1 MFWNYENMKNDIFQ
15 SISYLKIVILLW
27 TTYVYGFVI
36 ELLNIIKKLYLTRKK
51 TKIKKS
57 TLRNT
62 EGLYGLTDTDIL

>member
-27 TTYVYGFVI
+27 TTYVYGFAI
-36 ELLNIIKKLYLTRKK
+36 ELLNVIKKLYLTRKK
-51 TKIKKS
+51 PKIKKS

-62 EGLYGLTDTDIL
+62 EGLYDLTDTDIL